1 MGARGPKGTPTK
13 LRVLRGDRKDRINT
27 NEPDAP
33 EGEPEPPAEMS
44 AEVRAV
50 WDYTLEQLAV
60 MKLASPAD
68 RDALVC
74 YCEAVVIHRK
84 ASRLLAKSNVLVTV
98 NARTGQVA
106 VRNPAVQVQRDA
118 AATIRVYAREFGL
131 TPSGRSDIH
140 MGGQGKGNGASAGR
154 LLS

>member
-1 MGARGPKGTPTK
+1 
-13 LRVLRGDRKDRINT
+13 
-27 NEPDAP
+27 
-33 EGEPEPPAEMS
+33 
-44 AEVRAV
+44 
-50 WDYTLEQLAV
+50 
-60 MKLASPAD
+60 
-68 RDALVC
+68 
-74 YCEAVVIHRK
+74 VIHRK

-140 MGGQGKGNGASAGR
+140 MGGGKGHGAGAAR